1 MSTFINPTELDLKE
15 ETVVCINRVSKAT
28 TGGRSMRFNS
38 LVVVGDGKG
47 HVGIGFGKANEVAS
61 AVNKAKENAKK
72 CIFKAPLINGTIPH
86 KINIK
91 YGAVR
96 LMLKPASP
104 GTGIIAGGPVRAV
117 MEQIG
122 ITNILSKNTGSTNA
136 INVVKA
142 VEQGLKELRDPIKVM
157 ADKKIKIT
165 QIKSAIG
172 YRQRTKDTLKA
183 LGIRKMNYSVVKKNT
198 LAIQGM
204 ITAINHLL
212 KVEEL

>member
-1 MSTFINPTELDLKE
+1 MSTFINPTELDLQE

-38 LVVVGDGKG
+38 VVVVGDGNG
-47 HVGIGFGKANEVAS
+47 HVGVGFGKANEVAS

-86 KINIK
+86 KIDIK

-122 ITNILSKNTGSTNA
+122 IANILSKNSGSTNA

-142 VEQGLKELRDPIKVM
+142 VEQGLKDLRDPLKV
-157 ADKKIKIT
+157 
-165 QIKSAIG
+165 S
-172 YRQRTKDTLKA
+172 RQRGISLK
-183 LGIRKMNYSVVKKNT
+183 
-198 LAIQGM
+198 
-204 ITAINHLL
+204 
-212 KVEEL
+212 ELFS

>member
-1 MSTFINPTELDLKE
+1 MSTFINPTELDLRE

-28 TGGRSMRFNS
+28 TGGRKMRFNS

-47 HVGIGFGKANEVAS
+47 HVGVGFGKANEVAS

-72 CIFKAPLINGTIPH
+72 SIFKAPLINGTIPH

-122 ITNILSKNTGSTNA
+122 IANILSKNTGSTNA

-142 VEQGLKELRDPIKVM
+142 VVQGLKDLRDPFKV
-157 ADKKIKIT
+157 
-165 QIKSAIG
+165 S
-172 YRQRTKDTLKA
+172 RQR
-183 LGIRKMNYSVVKKNT
+183 GISVK
-198 LAIQGM
+198 
-204 ITAINHLL
+204 
-212 KVEEL
+212 ELFN

>member
-1 MSTFINPTELDLKE
+1 MSTFINPTELDLQE

-28 TGGRSMRFNS
+28 TGGRKMRFNS

-72 CIFKAPLINGTIPH
+72 RIFKTPLINGTIPH

-104 GTGIIAGGPVRAV
+104 GTGIIAGGPVSAV

-122 ITNILSKNTGSTNA
+122 IANILSKNTGSTNA

-142 VEQGLKELRDPIKVM
+142 VEQGLKDLRDPIKV
-157 ADKKIKIT
+157 
-165 QIKSAIG
+165 S
-172 YRQRTKDTLKA
+172 RQRGVSLK
-183 LGIRKMNYSVVKKNT
+183 
-198 LAIQGM
+198 
-204 ITAINHLL
+204 
-212 KVEEL
+212 ELFN

>member
-38 LVVVGDGKG
+38 LVVVGDGNG
-47 HVGIGFGKANEVAS
+47 HVGVGFGKANEVAA

-72 CIFKAPLINGTIPH
+72 RIFKTPLINGTIPH

-122 ITNILSKNTGSTNA
+122 IANILSKNSGSTNA

-142 VEQGLKELRDPIKVM
+142 VEQGLKDLRDPLKV
-157 ADKKIKIT
+157 
-165 QIKSAIG
+165 S
-172 YRQRTKDTLKA
+172 RQRGISLK
-183 LGIRKMNYSVVKKNT
+183 
-198 LAIQGM
+198 
-204 ITAINHLL
+204 
-212 KVEEL
+212 ELFI

>member
-1 MSTFINPTELDLKE
+1 LSTFINPTELDLKE

-28 TGGRSMRFNS
+28 TGGRKMRFNS

-72 CIFKAPLINGTIPH
+72 RIFKTPLINGTIPH

-122 ITNILSKNTGSTNA
+122 IANILSKNTGSTNA

-142 VEQGLKELRDPIKVM
+142 VEQGLKDLRDPIKV
-157 ADKKIKIT
+157 
-165 QIKSAIG
+165 S
-172 YRQRTKDTLKA
+172 RQRGVSLK
-183 LGIRKMNYSVVKKNT
+183 
-198 LAIQGM
+198 
-204 ITAINHLL
+204 
-212 KVEEL
+212 ELFN

>member
-15 ETVVCINRVSKAT
+15 ESVVCINRVSKAT
-28 TGGRSMRFNS
+28 TGGRKMRFNS
-38 LVVVGDGKG
+38 LVVVGDGMG
-47 HVGIGFGKANEVAS
+47 HVGVGFGKANDVAS

-72 CIFKAPLINGTIPH
+72 HIFKAPLINATIPH

-122 ITNILSKNTGSTNA
+122 IANILSKNTGSTNA

-142 VEQGLKELRDPIKVM
+142 VEQGLKDLRDPIKV
-157 ADKKIKIT
+157 
-165 QIKSAIG
+165 S
-172 YRQRTKDTLKA
+172 RQRGISLK
-183 LGIRKMNYSVVKKNT
+183 
-198 LAIQGM
+198 
-204 ITAINHLL
+204 
-212 KVEEL
+212 ELFN

>member
-1 MSTFINPTELDLKE
+1 LSTFINPTELDLKE

-72 CIFKAPLINGTIPH
+72 RIFKTPLINGTIPH

-122 ITNILSKNTGSTNA
+122 ISNILSKNTGSTNA

-142 VEQGLKELRDPIKVM
+142 VEQGLKDLRDPIKV
-157 ADKKIKIT
+157 
-165 QIKSAIG
+165 S
-172 YRQRTKDTLKA
+172 RQRGVSLK
-183 LGIRKMNYSVVKKNT
+183 
-198 LAIQGM
+198 
-204 ITAINHLL
+204 
-212 KVEEL
+212 ELFN

>member
-1 MSTFINPTELDLKE
+1 LSTFINPTELDLKE

-72 CIFKAPLINGTIPH
+72 RIFKTPLINGTIPH

-122 ITNILSKNTGSTNA
+122 IANVLSKNTGSTNA

-142 VEQGLKELRDPIKVM
+142 VEQGLKDLRDPIKV
-157 ADKKIKIT
+157 
-165 QIKSAIG
+165 S
-172 YRQRTKDTLKA
+172 RQRGVSLK
-183 LGIRKMNYSVVKKNT
+183 
-198 LAIQGM
+198 
-204 ITAINHLL
+204 
-212 KVEEL
+212 ELFN

>member
-1 MSTFINPTELDLKE
+1 LSTFINPTELDLKE

-72 CIFKAPLINGTIPH
+72 RIFKTPLINGTIPH

-122 ITNILSKNTGSTNA
+122 INNILSKNTGSTNA

-142 VEQGLKELRDPIKVM
+142 VEQGLKDLRDPIKV
-157 ADKKIKIT
+157 
-165 QIKSAIG
+165 S
-172 YRQRTKDTLKA
+172 RQRGVSLK
-183 LGIRKMNYSVVKKNT
+183 
-198 LAIQGM
+198 
-204 ITAINHLL
+204 
-212 KVEEL
+212 ELFN

>member
-15 ETVVCINRVSKAT
+15 ESVVCINRVSKAT

-38 LVVVGDGKG
+38 MVVVGDGKG

-72 CIFKAPLINGTIPH
+72 SIFKTPLINGTIPH
-86 KINIK
+86 KIDIK

-122 ITNILSKNTGSTNA
+122 INNILSKNTGSTNA

-142 VEQGLKELRDPIKVM
+142 VEYGLKQLRDPLTVSRQRGISLKELF
-157 ADKKIKIT
+157 
-165 QIKSAIG
+165 
-172 YRQRTKDTLKA
+172 
-183 LGIRKMNYSVVKKNT
+183 N
-198 LAIQGM
+198 
-204 ITAINHLL
+204 
-212 KVEEL
+212 

>member
-38 LVVVGDGKG
+38 LVVVGDGNG

-72 CIFKAPLINGTIPH
+72 RIFKTPLMNGTIPH

-122 ITNILSKNTGSTNA
+122 IANILSKNTGSTNA

-142 VEQGLKELRDPIKVM
+142 VEQGLKDLRDPMKV
-157 ADKKIKIT
+157 
-165 QIKSAIG
+165 S
-172 YRQRTKDTLKA
+172 RQRGVSLK
-183 LGIRKMNYSVVKKNT
+183 
-198 LAIQGM
+198 
-204 ITAINHLL
+204 
-212 KVEEL
+212 ELFN